1 MNVDGMKTGH
11 TETAGYGLTAS
22 AERNGRRLVLV
33 VNGLPSMQARADES
47 ARIWNGASASSKS
60 YALFKKG
67 EPVDQAA
74 VWLGAA
80 NTVPL
85 VVEDDLRVTM
95 NRDERRNLKVSVV
108 LDGAGAGTVAK
119 GTKLGK
125 IVMEAPGFS
134 KREVPLVAGQDV
146 ERLGFIGRIG
156 AAAMHLVS
164 GRVADR

>member
-11 TETAGYGLTAS
+11 TDTAGYGLTAS
-22 AERNGRRLVLV
+22 AERNGRRLILV

-47 ARIWNGASASSKS
+47 ARILEWGFREFES

-80 NTVPL
+80 KTVPL

-108 LDGAGAGTVAK
+108 LDEPVPAPIAK

-125 IVMEAPGFS
+125 VVMEAPGFS

-164 GRVADR
+164 GSGS